1 VRLINNLVSFATQL
15 QSIYTLSIDLL
26 IGLRYVKNYTH
37 STINEGNMIKR
48 VFKAF
53 RLTFFIALM
62 AGVLLPATLSAAT
75 QSIHIL
81 HVEGTIVPVVA
92 DYIDRGISQAEDEN
106 ATVCIIELDTPGGLL
121 GSTEEIV
128 QRIMN
133 ADVPVVV
140 YVSPRGAW
148 AASAGTFITLSAHIA
163 AMTPGTTIGAAHPV
177 AAGGE
182 EIPEEQMKKIVEF
195 SAKWMET
202 IAQERGR
209 NFEEARLAVTESKS
223 FTDVDA
229 LDANLIDLR
238 ADSLEDLI
246 AQINGWQVTL
256 ANGVEVTIDTTGTIE
271 KTRNEMSLIERFL
284 HAISDPNIAYILLS
298 LGTIGIIAE
307 IYIPGTFFPGII
319 GAISLLLAFYSLGVL
334 NAYWGGI
341 LLILLAFG
349 LFIGEILTTTFGL
362 FTAGGITA
370 LVLGSLILFPGGG
383 PLFQVDLWLIAVV
396 TILVAVVFAFVI
408 SRIIRAHRRQA
419 STGREELVGK
429 TAVVKVALEPEG
441 TVFFK
446 GERWAAIS
454 EKGRIKPGETVIITK
469 VDGLKLYVTKKE

>member
-1 VRLINNLVSFATQL
+1 
-15 QSIYTLSIDLL
+15 
-26 IGLRYVKNYTH
+26 
-37 STINEGNMIKR
+37 M

-53 RLTFFIALM
+53 RLAFLIALM
-62 AGVLLPATLSAAT
+62 VGVLVSTNVSAAT

-92 DYIDRGISQAEDEN
+92 DYIDRGISKAEDEN

-140 YVSPRGAW
+140 YVSPKGAW

-209 NFEEARLAVTESKS
+209 NIEEARLAVTESKS

-229 LDANLIDLR
+229 LNCDLIDLR
-238 ADSLEDLI
+238 ADNLEDLI
-246 AQINGWQVTL
+246 SQINGWEVTL
-256 ANGVEVTIDTTGTIE
+256 ANGMEVTIDTTGYET
-271 KTRNEMSLIERFL
+271 TRNEMSLVERFL

-307 IYIPGTFFPGII
+307 IYSPGTFFPGII

-349 LFIGEILTTTFGL
+349 LFVGEVLTTTFGL

-383 PLFQVDLWLIAVV
+383 PLFQVDPWLIAVV
-396 TILVAVVFAFVI
+396 TILVASVFAFVI

-441 TVFFK
+441 MVLFK
-446 GERWAAIS
+446 GERWTAVS
-454 EKGRIKPGETVIITK
+454 EKDRVKPGETVIITK